1 MASKVVVPETEVV
14 KCRGCGKTL
23 SSAEAIKA
31 GVGGLCAQHDANGL
45 DAQALQA
52 HRLSMTVNTAPD
64 GFIKLAVLDK
74 LVKAKRATMP
84 GLTITRMVNAIGKD
98 RGLVP
103 PLHEIARP
111 VYLPN
116 GHRWVNGWLATKPGL
131 EAIRTGDFS
140 KAPTK

>member
-1 MASKVVVPETEVV
+1 VASEVDVV
-14 KCRGCGKTL
+14 KCTACGKVL
-23 SSAEAIKA
+23 SSAGAVDA
-31 GVGGLCAQHDANGL
+31 GLGGLCAKHLANGL
-45 DAQALQA
+45 DATALQA
-52 HRLSMTVNTAPD
+52 HRLSMTVDVAPE

-103 PLHEIARP
+103 PMHEIARP

-116 GHRWVNGWLATKPGL
+116 GHRWVDGWLASKAGL

-140 KAPTK
+140 KAPKR